1 MSNTERGVWG
11 MSDEE
16 ASNDCLAIA
25 RAKRLAAESAQA
37 QEVSSVQAQ
46 APEVESSYLG
56 VGFTESPAPEFSA
69 GGVVSEVKPELA
81 QEPVLSPEPVVANE
95 SQAEVVKAHQ
105 EKAKRWAALLNP
117 SYWDGAT
124 SNLLRPVK
132 KGGLCRDIGVA
143 GDVVTFA
150 IEGHNLATRIK
161 PPTITV
167 DFSTG
172 ALTSKGAMSV
182 QAAAAAFIEIG
193 KSAGYKQMYF
203 EGSPDFMR
211 AAAEIAR
218 ANGIEVISKAE
229 CLALNK
235 IKSREEKTVEAQ
247 ASKAAPA
254 NSVEVPASAPAEMAD
269 VDPVKLLLAEPEPA
283 PVVPMYEDPY
293 YGSPEYDFF
302 NR

>member
-1 MSNTERGVWG
+1 

-16 ASNDCLAIA
+16 ASNDLLAIA

-37 QEVSSVQAQ
+37 QEASPVQAQ
-46 APEVESSYLG
+46 EPEVESSYLG

-69 GGVVSEVKPELA
+69 GGVTSEVEPELA
-81 QEPVLSPEPVVANE
+81 PEPVRSTEPVVANE

-117 SYWDGAT
+117 SYWDSAT

-132 KGGLCRDIGVA
+132 KGGLCRDVGVA
-143 GDVVTFA
+143 GDIVTFV
-150 IEGHNLATRIK
+150 IEGHNLPTKIK

-172 ALTSKGAMSV
+172 SISSKGAISV

-235 IKSREEKTVEAQ
+235 IKSREEKAVEAQ
-247 ASKAAPA
+247 ASKPAPA
-254 NSVEVPASAPAEMAD
+254 KMAD
-269 VDPVKLLLAEPEPA
+269 VDPAKLVPAEPEPA
-283 PVVPMYEDPY
+283 PDLPAYDDPL
-293 YGSPEYDFF
+293 SPEYAPTFS
-302 NR
+302 R